1 MKTYRYTDAFNSVVA
16 VYDEDGVS
24 RMSMLASALPPG
36 TPVLDWE
43 PPPPSEV
50 ALQTIIALE
59 TEAHIASQRLYREA
73 VLDMM
78 KRQAA
83 SMGITEEQLI
93 TKNKGYRQLK
103 AFNEQ
108 IEVLREQL

>member
-1 MKTYRYTDAFNSVVA
+1 MTQQAPHEGMVREESGGLVVWRWPDY
-16 VYDEDGVS
+16 V
-24 RMSMLASALPPG
+24 
-36 TPVLDWE
+36 
-43 PPPPSEV
+43 PPPKTPPEI
-50 ALQTIIALE
+50 AMDTIISLE

-83 SMGITEEQLI
+83 SAGITEEQLI
-93 TKNKGYRQLK
+93 AKNKGYRQLK

-108 IEVLREQL
+108 IEALRAQL